1 MTMKH
6 YFPKYCE
13 KFRCIANLCPDSCC
27 RDWDVVVDDTSFDF
41 YNTVKG
47 EFGDRLRSL
56 MTIDEDGDRIFIRQ
70 GEKCPFW
77 NSDMLCDIYI
87 NLGESHLC
95 HTCKEFPRITQDY
108 TVFCEHTL
116 SFACP
121 EAARLMLESDFDT
134 GFATDI
140 PQDLQTDYS
149 TTEMNF
155 LLSARKRTFEIL
167 SDCKMSLS
175 KRLCRLLAFNER
187 VQNMLDDEIF
197 DITAMPT
204 DEYKKQSCGDASFI
218 FDLHKSLDIM
228 SNDWLCELEATA
240 DFAKNNTLPNRF
252 DKPLTAYLD
261 YYVRRYYLSAIDSFN
276 VISTI
281 KRMVCAYIVIAY
293 ELERLE
299 NPTQTEIVKILQG
312 YSKEVEHS
320 YENGE
325 LLEDEFIFNPLFST
339 DNLIGIL

>member
-1 MTMKH
+1 
-6 YFPKYCE
+6 
-13 KFRCIANLCPDSCC
+13 
-27 RDWDVVVDDTSFDF
+27 
-41 YNTVKG
+41 
-47 EFGDRLRSL
+47 

-70 GEKCPFW
+70 GENCPFW

-87 NLGESHLC
+87 NLGENHLC
-95 HTCKEFPRITQDY
+95 RTCKEFPRITQDY
-108 TVFCEHTL
+108 TVFCEHML

-167 SDCKMSLS
+167 SDCKLSLS
-175 KRLCRLLAFNER
+175 ERLCRLLAFNER

-240 DFAKNNTLPNRF
+240 DFAKNNTLSSRF

-261 YYVRRYYLSAIDSFN
+261 YCVRRYYLSAIDSFN

-281 KRMVCAYIVIAY
+281 KRMVCAYIVTAY
-293 ELERLE
+293 ELERPN
-299 NPTQTEIVKILQG
+299 NPTQAEIAKILQG

-339 DNLIGIL
+339 DNLIGVL

>member
-1 MTMKH
+1 MIMKH

-13 KFRCIANLCPDSCC
+13 EFRCIANLCSDSCC
-27 RDWDVVVDDTSFDF
+27 KDWDVVVDDTSFDF
-41 YNTVKG
+41 YNTAKG

-87 NLGESHLC
+87 NLGENRLC

-108 TVFCEHTL
+108 TAFCEHTL

-121 EAARLMLESDFDT
+121 EAARLMLNSDFDT
-134 GFATDI
+134 NFATDI
-140 PQDLQTDYS
+140 PPDSSTDYS

-155 LLSARKRTFEIL
+155 LLSARKHTLEIL
-167 SDCKMSLS
+167 SDSKMPLS
-175 KRLCRLLAFNER
+175 ERLCRLLAFNDR
-187 VQNMLDDEIF
+187 VQNMFDDEIF
-197 DITAMPT
+197 DISAMPT
-204 DEYKKQSCGDASFI
+204 DEYEKKNCGDVSFI
-218 FDLHKSLDIM
+218 FDLHKNLDIM
-228 SNDWLCELEATA
+228 SKNWLCELNTTA
-240 DFAKNNTLPNRF
+240 EFTQDHTLSNGF
-252 DKPLTAYLD
+252 DKQLTAYLD
-261 YYVRRYYLSAIDSFN
+261 YYVRRYYLSAIDNLN

-281 KRMVCAYIVIAY
+281 KRMVCAYIVTAY

-299 NPTQTEIVKILQG
+299 NPTQTEIVKILQR

-325 LLEDEFIFNPLFST
+325 LLEDEFIFNPLFLT
-339 DNLIGIL
+339 DNLISIL

>member
-1 MTMKH
+1 MKH

-41 YNTVKG
+41 YNTAKG

-87 NLGESHLC
+87 NIGENHLC

-140 PQDLQTDYS
+140 PQDSQTDYS

-167 SDCKMSLS
+167 SDCKMSLPE
-175 KRLCRLLAFNER
+175 RLCRLLAFNER

-197 DITAMPT
+197 DITAMPAALANG
-204 DEYKKQSCGDASFI
+204 KLVVA
-218 FDLHKSLDIM
+218 IM
-228 SNDWLCELEATA
+228 SEGHFTSSGHFIVLRGVKDGKIMVADPASYTRSEQLWDLSIILNEAS
-240 DFAKNNTLPNRF
+240 
-252 DKPLTAYLD
+252 
-261 YYVRRYYLSAIDSFN
+261 RRAGAGGPFWI
-276 VISTI
+276 
-281 KRMVCAYIVIAY
+281 
-293 ELERLE
+293 
-299 NPTQTEIVKILQG
+299 
-312 YSKEVEHS
+312 
-320 YENGE
+320 
-325 LLEDEFIFNPLFST
+325 
-339 DNLIGIL
+339 IG

>member
-41 YNTVKG
+41 YNTAKG

-87 NLGESHLC
+87 NLGENHLC

-175 KRLCRLLAFNER
+175 ERLCRLLAFNER
-187 VQNMLDDEIF
+187 VQNLKQPPILQKIIRCQTVLTNRLPPILTTMSA
-197 DITAMPT
+197 DITFL
-204 DEYKKQSCGDASFI
+204 QSTV
-218 FDLHKSLDIM
+218 LM
-228 SNDWLCELEATA
+228 SYPQSSEWSVHT
-240 DFAKNNTLPNRF
+240 
-252 DKPLTAYLD
+252 
-261 YYVRRYYLSAIDSFN
+261 
-276 VISTI
+276 
-281 KRMVCAYIVIAY
+281 
-293 ELERLE
+293 
-299 NPTQTEIVKILQG
+299 
-312 YSKEVEHS
+312 
-320 YENGE
+320 
-325 LLEDEFIFNPLFST
+325 
-339 DNLIGIL
+339 

>member
-87 NLGESHLC
+87 NLGENHLC

-134 GFATDI
+134 GFAIGI
-140 PQDLQTDYS
+140 PQDSQTDYS

-175 KRLCRLLAFNER
+175 ERLCRLLAFNER
-187 VQNMLDDEIF
+187 
-197 DITAMPT
+197 
-204 DEYKKQSCGDASFI
+204 DASFI

-228 SNDWLCELEATA
+228 SNDWLCELETTA
-240 DFAKNNTLPNRF
+240 DFAKNNTLSNRF
-252 DKPLTAYLD
+252 DRPLTAYLD

-281 KRMVCAYIVIAY
+281 KRMVCAYIVTAY
-293 ELERLE
+293 ELERPD
-299 NPTQTEIVKILQG
+299 NPTQTEVVKILQG

>member
-27 RDWDVVVDDTSFDF
+27 KDWDVVVDDASFDF
-41 YNTVKG
+41 YNTAKG
-47 EFGDRLRSL
+47 DFGDRLRSL
-56 MTIDEDGDRIFIRQ
+56 MTIDEDGDRIFVKQ

-87 NLGESHLC
+87 NLGENHLC

-108 TVFCEHTL
+108 TAFCEHTL

-140 PQDLQTDYS
+140 PQDSQTDYS

-167 SDCKMSLS
+167 SDCKISLS
-175 KRLCRLLAFNER
+175 ERLCRLLAFNER
-187 VQNMLDDEIF
+187 
-197 DITAMPT
+197 A
-204 DEYKKQSCGDASFI
+204 
-218 FDLHKSLDIM
+218 
-228 SNDWLCELEATA
+228 
-240 DFAKNNTLPNRF
+240 
-252 DKPLTAYLD
+252 
-261 YYVRRYYLSAIDSFN
+261 
-276 VISTI
+276 
-281 KRMVCAYIVIAY
+281 
-293 ELERLE
+293 
-299 NPTQTEIVKILQG
+299 
-312 YSKEVEHS
+312 
-320 YENGE
+320 
-325 LLEDEFIFNPLFST
+325 
-339 DNLIGIL
+339 

>member
-1 MTMKH
+1 M
-6 YFPKYCE
+6 P
-13 KFRCIANLCPDSCC
+13 
-27 RDWDVVVDDTSFDF
+27 V
-41 YNTVKG
+41 
-47 EFGDRLRSL
+47 
-56 MTIDEDGDRIFIRQ
+56 
-70 GEKCPFW
+70 W

-87 NLGESHLC
+87 NLGENHLC

-167 SDCKMSLS
+167 SDCKLSLS
-175 KRLCRLLAFNER
+175 ERLCRLLAFNER

-228 SNDWLCELEATA
+228 SKDWLCELEATA
-240 DFAKNNTLPNRF
+240 DFAKIIRCQAVLTNRLP
-252 DKPLTAYLD
+252 PILTTM
-261 YYVRRYYLSAIDSFN
+261 SADITFPQ
-276 VISTI
+276 STVL
-281 KRMVCAYIVIAY
+281 M
-293 ELERLE
+293 
-299 NPTQTEIVKILQG
+299 
-312 YSKEVEHS
+312 S
-320 YENGE
+320 YPQSSEW
-325 LLEDEFIFNPLFST
+325 SVHT
-339 DNLIGIL
+339 

>member
-1 MTMKH
+1 MIMKH

-13 KFRCIANLCPDSCC
+13 KFKCIANLCSDSCC
-27 RDWDVVVDDTSFDF
+27 KDWDVVVDDTSFDF
-41 YNTVKG
+41 YNTAKG

-56 MTIDEDGDRIFIRQ
+56 MTIDEDGDRIFIKQ

-77 NSDMLCDIYI
+77 NSSMLCDIYI
-87 NLGESHLC
+87 NLGENHLC

-108 TVFCEHTL
+108 TAFCEHTL

-121 EAARLMLESDFDT
+121 EAARLMLNSDFDT
-134 GFATDI
+134 NFATHI
-140 PQDLQTDYS
+140 PQNSPTNYS

-155 LLSARKRTFEIL
+155 LLSVRKRTLEIL
-167 SDCKMSLS
+167 SDNKMPLPE
-175 KRLCRLLAFNER
+175 RLCRLLAFNDR

-197 DITAMPT
+197 DISSMPS
-204 DEYKKQSCGDASFI
+204 DEYEKQNCGDVSFI
-218 FDLHKSLDIM
+218 FDLHKTLDIM
-228 SNDWLCELEATA
+228 SKNWLCELETTA
-240 DFAKNNTLPNRF
+240 EFAKTDTLSNRF
-252 DKPLTAYLD
+252 NKQLTAYLD
-261 YYVRRYYLSAIDSFN
+261 YYVRRYYLSAIDSMN

-281 KRMVCAYIVIAY
+281 KRMVCAYIVTAY
-293 ELERLE
+293 ELERLK
-299 NPTQTEIVKILQG
+299 NPTESEIVKILQR

-339 DNLIGIL
+339 DNLISIL